1 MLLNHGYVYPLD
13 EIGRRNLDV
22 DKLSVANSYNFVEHI
37 RIYAYTFVSSRFHTL
52 YYLHTL

>member
-13 EIGRRNLDV
+13 EIGQRNLDV